1 MATEEN
7 SSEIVKEMAESV
19 AATNLKSLADAPAF
33 YNNLAYGNA
42 ISHQQLM
49 NNIMASGFQSLLAIN
64 QAATAKAIE
73 SLISTQPSE
82 GAVDVAGAQKLMKGA
97 QTTPPVTAGN

>member
-1 MATEEN
+1 MAAEEN

-33 YNNLAYGNA
+33 YNNLAFGNA
-42 ISHQQLM
+42 VSHQQLM
-49 NNIMASGFQSLLAIN
+49 NNIMASSFQAMMAVS

-82 GAVDVAGAQKLMKGA
+82 GVVDIAGAQQLIKGA
-97 QTTPPVTAGN
+97 QTTPPVTGQ